1 MFHGTLQKSPEK
13 LIPENH
19 FNRAQMWYWRQFSKD
34 STKNKNLGYW
44 KGFVNPYNTADLT
57 ESSWKGDEYWVC
69 HHANSM
75 TYGQ

>member
-1 MFHGTLQKSPEK
+1 
-13 LIPENH
+13 
-19 FNRAQMWYWRQFSKD
+19 MWYWRQFSKD

-44 KGFVNPYNTADLT
+44 KGFVNLYNTADLT